1 MKTSKLL
8 CSTILIFLASALH
21 MSVAHAQQRMVRVIV
36 PYAAGGNVDAIARIY
51 SKELSEILNEIWT
64 VNNVP
69 GASGVIGTD
78 RVAKAQ
84 ADGTTLLFSADV
96 HSMLPLVLNKL
107 PYDPIKD
114 FTPVALVA
122 KAPLLFVVNPDKVKA
137 NNLKELVTE
146 VRAAPKNYTF
156 AISGAGSSAQL
167 GAEIFKARNNLD
179 VLSIT
184 YKGTGPAITDVAAGH
199 VNMMVV
205 SPLAAL
211 SLARVGKLKAL
222 AVTSPQRFEGA
233 PDIPT
238 TAESGMPGYEI
249 LNSYGF
255 WGPKGM
261 PANQL
266 TRLSEAMRQVA
277 QSTTVKQRLMELGV
291 VASWE
296 SPQGFEEHIVKEFE
310 RNRKTYESAGIK
322 PE

>member
-8 CSTILIFLASALH
+8 CSTVLIFLSSALL
-21 MSVAHAQQRMVRVIV
+21 MSTAHAQKRMVRVIV

-51 SKELSEILNEIWT
+51 SKELGEILNETWT

-69 GASGVIGTD
+69 GANGVIGTE

-96 HSMLPLVLNKL
+96 HSMIPLVVKNV

-114 FTPVALVA
+114 FTPVGLVA

-137 NNLKELVTE
+137 NNLKDLVTE
-146 VRAAPKNYTF
+146 VRAAPKNHTF

-179 VLSIT
+179 VLSVT

-199 VNMMVV
+199 VTMMVV

-211 SLARVGKLKAL
+211 SLARAGKLKPL
-222 AVTSPQRFEGA
+222 AITSPQRFEGA
-233 PDIPT
+233 PDVPT

-266 TRLSEAMRQVA
+266 TILSDAMRQVA
-277 QSTTVKQRLMELGV
+277 QNAAVKKRLLELGV
-291 VASWE
+291 IASWE
-296 SPQGFEEHIVKEFE
+296 SPKGFEEHILTEFE